1 MGTSVHGSR
10 QAAQSAARALVVRAA
25 LAAALALPALTG
37 AWIAHAPSARAAA
50 VTAAHALADGG
61 GPQVPC
67 SGIPSPC

>member
-1 MGTSVHGSR
+1 MGTSVHGPR
-10 QAAQSAARALVVRAA
+10 QAAQSSARALVVRGA

-37 AWIAHAPSARAAA
+37 AWMAHAPSPAAA
-50 VTAAHALADGG
+50 ATAAHALADGG